1 MTQGAAIL
9 AAIVAV
15 VATATAALGDEPTF
29 DPRVMSKL
37 LREVGRRGTPN
48 AYFQRCPADIWRKS
62 VPRSNVVLPEMNY
75 DRCERDA
82 LACARLCF
90 EGRNPE
96 ACFETARVIQENGG
110 EDQQLK
116 AEAMFAQACATGSAA
131 GCTNRGAGMRLGR
144 LPDSLLGN
152 EKAAN
157 HCTYET
163 FKLSCSEGD
172 AWGCTMYGAA
182 LQNGEGVAKDKDA
195 ATTAFKKA
203 CEIDASFVACQYAK
217 SYMESGH

>member
-1 MTQGAAIL
+1 MAI
-9 AAIVAV
+9 ATV
-15 VATATAALGDEPTF
+15 VATATAALGDEPMF

-37 LREVGRRGTPN
+37 LREVGRRGTPD
-48 AYFQRCPADIWRKS
+48 AYFQQCPTDVWRKS
-62 VPRSNVVLPEMNY
+62 VSRSNVVLPEINY

-82 LACARLCF
+82 LDCARLCF
-90 EGRNPE
+90 NGHNPE

-110 EDQQLK
+110 GDQQLK
-116 AEAMFAQACATGSAA
+116 AEAMFAQACAAGSAA

-144 LPDSLLGN
+144 LPDHLRGN

-163 FKLSCSEGD
+163 FKLSCSEVD

-182 LQNGEGVAKDKDA
+182 LQNGEGVAKDEDA
-195 ATTAFKKA
+195 AMTAFKKA

-217 SYMESGH
+217 SYMETLRGH